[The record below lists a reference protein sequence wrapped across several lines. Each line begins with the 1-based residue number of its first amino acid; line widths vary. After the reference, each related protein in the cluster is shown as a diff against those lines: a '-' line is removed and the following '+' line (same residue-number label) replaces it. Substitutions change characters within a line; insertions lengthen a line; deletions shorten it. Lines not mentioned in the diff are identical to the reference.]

1 MYSERSNR
9 TYLEAHH
16 HGKVIYLSLPGIWSV
31 ASETYMSMVALK
43 RDLYRYFE
51 ICYIINHVGYMNVI
65 CEYLSLHYLFI
76 WMDSVNFLIF
86 NFYMNWICNYFFY
99 LLLIWMESVNLFYHL
114 FIWMESVNVFDIV
127 CLDEW
132 DLWMFSLL
140 FVKMNGLLWLIWL
153 LGIWRHF
160 QQYFNCDCNQF

>member
-1 MYSERSNR
+1 MESVNVSILFLDMNGFCKCGFIICVFEWNLWICSLLFINMNR
-9 TYLEAHH
+9 
-16 HGKVIYLSLPGIWSV
+16 
-31 ASETYMSMVALK
+31 
-43 RDLYRYFE
+43 
-51 ICYIINHVGYMNVI
+51 I
-65 CEYLSLHYLFI
+65 CECFSLHYLFI

-86 NFYMNWICNYFFY
+86 NFYLNWICNYFFY
-99 LLLIWMESVNLFYHL
+99 LLLIWMESVNFSYHL
-114 FIWMESVNVFDIV
+114 FIWMESVNVFYIV

-160 QQYFNCDCNQF
+160 QQYFNCHCNQC

>member
-1 MYSERSNR
+1 MISSIRD
-9 TYLEAHH
+9 
-16 HGKVIYLSLPGIWSV
+16 IYVYGSIKKRFIPILWNLLYNKSCRIYECNLWIFVFTLSV
-31 ASETYMSMVALK
+31 
-43 RDLYRYFE
+43 
-51 ICYIINHVGYMNVI
+51 YMNGLR
-65 CEYLSLHYLFI
+65 EF
-76 WMDSVNFLIF
+76 F
-86 NFYMNWICNYFFY
+86 NFYICNYFFY
-99 LLLIWMESVNLFYHL
+99 LLLIWMESVNLFYRL

>member
-9 TYLEAHH
+9 KHLEAHH
-16 HGKVIYLSLPGIWSV
+16 HGKVMSVSLSGIWSV
-31 ASETYMSMVALK
+31 ASETYMSMVAIK

-51 ICYIINHVGYMNVI
+51 VCYLINHVGYMNG
-65 CEYLSLHYLFI
+65 LSEF
-76 WMDSVNFLIF
+76 F
-86 NFYMNWICNYFFY
+86 NFYICNYFFY

-160 QQYFNCDCNQF
+160 QQYFNCHCNQC